1 MKKLFSFV
9 VALVATVAAFAQ
21 QPTGVLSV
29 APKVGLNL
37 AYMTAAENGK
47 MRPGLAAGVDL
58 TYQFS
63 EKFALSGGLFYSQQG
78 VKSSETA
85 VDIQDGIKVN
95 MDIDHVLK
103 NDYFNVPILANYY
116 VAPGLALKAGVQLG
130 ALLSAKRKS
139 DIHATAAGISFNTSE
154 EEDMKDSYNSLDFSI
169 PVGLSYE
176 ISNVIID
183 ARYNI
188 GVTKSVKS
196 EGGFDV
202 EGTRNNVIMLTVGYK
217 FNL

>member
-21 QPTGVLSV
+21 QPVGVLSV

-37 AYMTAAENGK
+37 ASMTDAEDSK
-47 MRPGLAAGVDL
+47 MRAGLVAGVDL

-63 EKFALSGGLFYSQQG
+63 DLFALSGGLFYSQQG
-78 VKSSETA
+78 VKGNQFG
-85 VDIQDGIKVN
+85 DDGNVSITYA
-95 MDIDHVLK
+95 D
-103 NDYFNVPILANYY
+103 DYFNVPILANFY
-116 VAPGLALKAGVQLG
+116 VAKGLALKTGVQPG
-130 ALLSAKRKS
+130 ALLSAKIKGKS
-139 DIHATAAGISFNTSE
+139 AHESGSIDVKDGFNSF
-154 EEDMKDSYNSLDFSI
+154 DLSI

-176 ISNVIID
+176 IANVIID

-188 GVTKSVKS
+188 GVLNTMKDAPVKP
-196 EGGFDV
+196 
-202 EGTRNNVIMLTVGYK
+202 RNNVIAITVGYK